1 MTLTKTGYAS
11 YVYVMAERKSKT
23 GYASYVY
30 VMAERKSKT
39 GYVREKVKLDMH
51 HGFT

>member
-1 MTLTKTGYAS
+1 
-11 YVYVMAERKSKT
+11 MAERKSKT